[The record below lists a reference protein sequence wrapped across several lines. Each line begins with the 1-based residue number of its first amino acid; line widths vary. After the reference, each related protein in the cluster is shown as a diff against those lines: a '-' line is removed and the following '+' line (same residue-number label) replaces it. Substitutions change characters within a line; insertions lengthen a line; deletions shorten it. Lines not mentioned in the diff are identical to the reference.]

1 MDSCLYE
8 GTLRH
13 RRFTPAAHGYTYG
26 LFMMYLD
33 LDELPELF
41 RDRWLWSCDRPALAR
56 FWRRDHLGDPT
67 RPLSEAV
74 RDLVER
80 TTGVRPTGPIRLL
93 THLRYFG
100 YGFNPVSFYYCFD
113 RDGQQVE
120 TIVAEVNN
128 TPWGEQHPYVLGAS
142 LNEAGPGRKRYRFNK
157 AFHVSPF
164 MDMDVQYDWRFTDPG
179 RHLTIHMDNWQRDS
193 RFFDATMTMART
205 EITGGS
211 LARVLAQYP
220 MMTAK
225 VIGAIYW
232 NALRLWL
239 KRVPVHAHPGT
250 GPIGRSTRPSS
261 KAAASE
267 GARRTFAVR

>member
-1 MDSCLYE
+1 MTMESCLYE

-13 RRFTPAAHGYTYG
+13 RRFAPAAHGYAYR

-33 LDELPELF
+33 LDELPTLF
-41 RDRWLWSCDRPALAR
+41 RGRWLWSCDRPAPAR
-56 FWRRDHLGDPT
+56 FRRADHLGDPT
-67 RPLSEAV
+67 LPLNDAV
-74 RDLVER
+74 RDLVAR
-80 TTGVRPTGPIRLL
+80 TSGTRPEGPIRLL

-113 RDGQQVE
+113 RSGQRVE

-128 TPWGEQHPYVLGAS
+128 TPWGERHLYVLSPS
-142 LNEAGPGRKRYRFNK
+142 LNEAGAGRKRYRFNK

-164 MDMDVQYDWRFTDPG
+164 MDMDVQYDWRFTEPA
-179 RHLTIHMDNWQRDS
+179 RHLTIHMDNWQRGA
-193 RFFDATMTMART
+193 RFFDATMTMTRA
-205 EITGGS
+205 EITGAS

-220 MMTAK
+220 VMTMK

-239 KRVPVHAHPGT
+239 KRVPLYSHPGT
-250 GPIGRSTRPSS
+250 G
-261 KAAASE
+261 SE
-267 GARRTFAVR
+267 SLEAGHHERLHPTH